1 MVAHIVIQQTPN
13 KKASYRLKRSGEV
26 QISKNRSS
34 RWQIFFKIGL
44 LKNLGNLTEKTTAL
58 ESVLKKGY

>member
-34 RWQIFFKIGL
+34 RWQIFKIGL
-44 LKNLGNLTEKTTAL
+44 LKNLGNLTGKTTAL